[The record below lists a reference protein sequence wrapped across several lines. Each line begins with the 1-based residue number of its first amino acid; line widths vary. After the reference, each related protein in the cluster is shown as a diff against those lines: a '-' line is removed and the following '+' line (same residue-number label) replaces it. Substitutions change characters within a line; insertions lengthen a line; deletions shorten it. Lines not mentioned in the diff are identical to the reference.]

1 VDFTEGADMLVS
13 DAQYLPSEYRSKA
26 GWGHSTTHHVLNMA
40 VKAGVKKLFF
50 FHHEPMRSDDELD
63 RIMEFYRNRI
73 REKNLPIEVYA
84 AAEGMAFEA

>member
-1 VDFTEGADMLVS
+1 V
-13 DAQYLPSEYRSKA
+13 

-50 FHHEPMRSDDELD
+50 FHHETMRSDDELD

-84 AAEGMAFEA
+84 DAEGMAFEA